1 MFNEHF
7 NKSDHP
13 EHIWNLFPPLVK
25 GLVLPSDLPQWDDKD
40 DDDVV
45 VEDDNDDEDDD
56 GIMMNMTMIMIMK
69 MMTKMIIVNE

>member
-7 NKSDHP
+7 NPDVF
-13 EHIWNLFPPLVK
+13 WNLFPPLVK

-40 DDDVV
+40 DDDGVD
-45 VEDDNDDEDDD
+45 EDDNDDEDDD
-56 GIMMNMTMIMIMK
+56 GIIMNMTMIMIMK